1 MKPSIATI
9 AALRCG
15 IEPAHSRKPGHALH
29 AAFRLL
35 LACLMFFAPPLA
47 SAAGFTVNTS
57 GSALSG
63 LWWNQSESGWGM
75 SLTQQGPIV
84 FVAWY
89 AYDAS
94 GAPVWYVMSN
104 CAVFAD
110 SCSGE
115 LYKVSGGTPPTIPWN
130 GAAKLVTRVGT
141 GTLAFA
147 DVNSATFSY
156 VLNGV
161 AGSRNIV
168 RQVFASG
175 ASAPAVDYTALWWNA
190 DESGWGVALTQQ
202 YGTIFATWY
211 TYDASGNPVWYVAS
225 NCVVIGSGC
234 SGDLFQVT
242 GGTPP
247 TAIWNGAGK
256 QTAKVGS
263 ISFAFS
269 GSAAGTMSYT
279 VNGASGSRS
288 ISRQVFYT
296 APAPVT
302 LGSFHGNIVL
312 GSPTETSVRANVFS
326 PDQGGTVSLSFGTTP
341 GIYDKQSA
349 AMALTAAKP
358 LELTLD
364 GLSANTRYFYR
375 LQYQSATGTS
385 SGPTEE
391 YTFHTARPAGSTFSF
406 TIQADSHLDEN
417 SDLAQYR
424 KTLGNALADAP
435 DFHLDL
441 GDTFMCEKHAE
452 PFSAIVRMSPDRATV
467 DARYQYERSN
477 FGILAH
483 SAPIFLVNGNHEGE
497 AGWLN
502 DGSAQNIAVW
512 TTLARQQNY
521 PNPVPDNFYSGEA
534 AEEAFVGKRA
544 SWYAWQWGDAQFVVL
559 DPFWYSKAQAS
570 KDAWNLTLG
579 ERQYQWLLSTLSTS
593 RAKFKF
599 IFIHNLVGG
608 LDGQMRGGVEAA
620 PYFEWGGRNLDGSSV
635 FSQKRPGWSLPIHQ
649 MLVRYG
655 VTAVFHGHDH
665 LYAKQD
671 LDGVVYLEVPQPSAK
686 NFLSEASLAAEY
698 HYAAGTILGSSGHIR
713 VTVSPE
719 GVTAQYVRSWL
730 PANETS
736 QRKNAQIDDIWNIAA
751 PK

>member
-1 MKPSIATI
+1 
-9 AALRCG
+9 
-15 IEPAHSRKPGHALH
+15 
-29 AAFRLL
+29 
-35 LACLMFFAPPLA
+35 MFFAPPFA

-94 GAPVWYVMSN
+94 GTPLWYVMSN
-104 CAVFAD
+104 CGVFAD
-110 SCSGE
+110 GCSGE

-130 GAAKLVTRVGT
+130 GAAKLVTKVGT

-147 DVNSATFSY
+147 DVNSATFNY

-256 QTAKVGS
+256 QTAKIGS
-263 ISFAFS
+263 ISFTFS

-279 VNGASGSRS
+279 VNGASGSKS
-288 ISRQVFYT
+288 ISRQIFYT

-326 PDQGGTVSLSFGTTP
+326 PDQGGLVYLVYGTTP
-341 GIYDKQSA
+341 GVYDKQTVAST
-349 AMALTAAKP
+349 LITTKP
-358 LELTLD
+358 LELAVD
-364 GLSANTRYFYR
+364 GLSANTRYYYR
-375 LQYQSATGTS
+375 LQYQSAAGTG

-391 YTFHTARPAGSTFSF
+391 YTFHTARPAGSTFTFAIQGDSHPERELLQF
-406 TIQADSHLDEN
+406 NPDLYRRTLLTAATDNPDFYLTIGDDFSVDTLDPATINAAKVTERYTIQRP
-417 SDLAQYR
+417 Y
-424 KTLGNALADAP
+424 LGLI
-435 DFHLDL
+435 
-441 GDTFMCEKHAE
+441 G
-452 PFSAIVRMSPDRATV
+452 R
-467 DARYQYERSN
+467 
-477 FGILAH
+477 
-483 SAPIFLVNGNHEGE
+483 SAPVFLVNGNHEQ
-497 AGWLN
+497 AARYLL
-502 DGSAQNIAVW
+502 DGTPNNVAVWAQN
-512 TTLARQQNY
+512 ARNTHYSQ
-521 PNPVPDNFYSGEA
+521 PASDGFYSGNTEQIPYIGLLRNY
-534 AEEAFVGKRA
+534 F
-544 SWYAWQWGDAQFVVL
+544 AWTWGDALFVTI
-559 DPFWYSKAQAS
+559 DPYWESATCVDNAFGGGSKRTSLWDVTHGDQ
-570 KDAWNLTLG
+570 
-579 ERQYQWLLSTLSTS
+579 QYQWLKKVLEQS
-593 RAKFKF
+593 RAKYKF
-599 IFIHNLVGG
+599 VFAHHVMGS
-608 LDGQMRGGVEAA
+608 QRGGIELADT
-620 PYFEWGGRNLDGSSV
+620 YEWGGRNANGTWG
-635 FSQKRPGWSLPIHQ
+635 FTTNRPTWSLPIHQ
-649 MLVRYG
+649 LLAANR
-655 VTAVFHGHDH
+655 VTIFFQGHDH
-665 LYAKQD
+665 IWVRQQ
-671 LDGVVYLEVPQPSAK
+671 LDGVTYQT
-686 NFLSEASLAAEY
+686 LSEPADPF
-698 HYAAGTILGSSGHIR
+698 YALYNSDAYVSGDKLPNTGYTR
-713 VTVSPE
+713 VTVSPAA
-719 GVTAQYVRSWL
+719 VKVDYVRTYL
-730 PANETS
+730 PVDEGPGKTS
-736 QRKNAQIDDIWNIAA
+736 GATAFSYSIQ
-751 PK
+751 